1 MLERDPGALCE
12 ELGLGC
18 SEHYRADASLSR
30 AGSGGRGLRSPGN
43 SDPVVSRAQTGDHPV
58 KTVGG
63 KRGLIQ
69 VELARY
75 GYGTYSQE
83 VKQVGADL
91 HKPVVKGDRR
101 AGSHDRRGLTTKR
114 SDRNLERYS
123 SLRRGTGRAA
133 SEGTLERKIC

>member
-1 MLERDPGALCE
+1 MLERDPGAVCE

-58 KTVGG
+58 KTVRG

-69 VELARY
+69 VKLARC

-91 HKPVVKGDRR
+91 KKPVVVGDRPAR
-101 AGSHDRRGLTTKR
+101 GHGRRRLTAKR
-114 SDRNLERYS
+114 SDGNLE
-123 SLRRGTGRAA
+123 G
-133 SEGTLERKIC
+133 